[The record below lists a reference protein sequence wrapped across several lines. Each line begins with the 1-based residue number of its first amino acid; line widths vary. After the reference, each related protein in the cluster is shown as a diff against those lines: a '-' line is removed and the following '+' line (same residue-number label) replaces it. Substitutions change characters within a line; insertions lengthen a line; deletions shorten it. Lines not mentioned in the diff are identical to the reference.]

1 MELWIILALVFG
13 LTGLAFYVGYKSKE
27 QSLIMDEIER
37 GNAVLNKAE
46 EIGKEVTNSSSD
58 AVRNEL
64 RDKLQK

>member
-13 LTGLAFYVGYKSKE
+13 LTGLAFYAGYKSKE